1 MGRAIPE
8 VLVMSSA
15 VKIFTLNTAL
25 WDMSSRDGEQKK
37 EEEESC
43 DVLPSCLPFLSLSRC
58 LLLRFFPSDK
68 VGQHYTSAQHAGGE
82 EGEDL
87 SCERDG

>member
-1 MGRAIPE
+1 MGRAVPE

-37 EEEESC
+37 EEEEEEQSC
-43 DVLPSCLPFLSLSRC
+43 DVLPSCLPAFPVPQSLP
-58 LLLRFFPSDK
+58 PSSHLP
-68 VGQHYTSAQHAGGE
+68 V
-82 EGEDL
+82 
-87 SCERDG
+87 R

>member
-1 MGRAIPE
+1 MGRAVPE

-37 EEEESC
+37 EEEEEEQSC
-43 DVLPSCLPFLSLSRC
+43 DVLPSCLPAC
-58 LLLRFFPSDK
+58 
-68 VGQHYTSAQHAGGE
+68 
-82 EGEDL
+82 L
-87 SCERDG
+87 SCPSVVASFFSSSRQIKWVSITHQHDTLEGRKGRI